1 MQKLIVISISLVLA
15 ACATQLGIKEK
26 VDLRRQMFSQ
36 VVFAPDFDSR
46 RKDFLAKWTSP
57 PRIKLEDRNT
67 KSIDNYK
74 SIVTGQAKALEKPT
88 GLKIS
93 LATEAKAANVT
104 ITFDILAGI
113 QKMTRSSV
121 GKTNITNTGCHAE
134 INKSSDH
141 RITAARIFVVVNP
154 DAESIQLMNG
164 TLNAEEEANEKTRIT
179 QCLVKGLLQA
189 LGFVNSSD
197 VITPSIFNTSR
208 NLSRPTSLDLRLI
221 RTLYDPSLTA
231 GMPRRVALQAA
242 EPLLK

>member
-1 MQKLIVISISLVLA
+1 MQKLIVILISLVLA

-26 VDLRRQMFSQ
+26 VDSRRQMFSQ

-46 RKDFLAKWTSP
+46 RKDYLAKWTSP
-57 PRIKLEDRNT
+57 PRIKLEDHNT
-67 KSIDNYK
+67 RVNSKYK
-74 SIVTGQAKALEKPT
+74 SIVTDQAQALEKPT

-93 LATEAKAANVT
+93 LATETNPANIT
-104 ITFDILAGI
+104 INFDLLAGL
-113 QKMTRSSV
+113 QKLTRSSV
-121 GKTNITNTGCHAE
+121 GKSNITNTGCHAE
-134 INKSSDH
+134 IDKSSDH

-154 DAESIQLMNG
+154 GARSIKLMNG
-164 TLNAEEEANEKTRIT
+164 TLNAEEEENETARIT
-179 QCLVKGLLQA
+179 QCLVKGMLQA

-197 VITPSIFNTSR
+197 VITPSIFNTAR